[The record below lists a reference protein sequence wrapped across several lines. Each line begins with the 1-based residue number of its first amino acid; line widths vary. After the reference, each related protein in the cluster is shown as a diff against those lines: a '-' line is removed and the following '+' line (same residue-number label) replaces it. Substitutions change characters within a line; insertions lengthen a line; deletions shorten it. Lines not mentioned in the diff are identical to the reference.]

1 MVETVFLGINDA
13 GEQIYSWLNSQED
26 VEVKALLTEKEQL
39 SLIKEL
45 EPELV
50 ISAGFEHKVPE
61 EIIDIPEKG
70 IVNVHPSYL
79 PYNKGSHPYIWSII
93 DETPAGVSIHYMSPE
108 IDEGPIIAKKEV
120 MVTPEDTGKTLYNR
134 LTRTSVQL
142 FKDNWEKISNGV
154 DAKPQEEEGTTH
166 YSRELEEISELDLNE
181 EITVGDFINRL
192 RALTFPPH
200 KSAYFELY
208 GKKYFV
214 EIDIRE
220 EDQS

>member
-1 MVETVFLGINDA
+1 MVETVFLGLNNA
-13 GEQIYSWLNSQED
+13 GEEIYSWLNERED

-39 SLIKEL
+39 RLIEEL
-45 EPELV
+45 KPELV

-61 EIIDIPEKG
+61 EIIEVPEKG

-79 PYNKGSHPYIWSII
+79 PFNKGSHPYIWSII

-108 IDEGPIIAKKEV
+108 IDEGPVIAKKEV
-120 MVTPEDTGKTLYNR
+120 MVMPEDTGKTLYNR
-134 LTRTSVQL
+134 LTSTSVQL
-142 FKDNWEKISNGV
+142 FKDNWKKI
-154 DAKPQEEEGTTH
+154 AKGSEAKEQEEEGTTH

-214 EIDIRE
+214 EIDIME
-220 EDQS
+220 ED

>member
-79 PYNKGSHPYIWSII
+79 PFNKGSHPYIWSII

-108 IDEGPIIAKKEV
+108 IDEGPVIAKKEV

-154 DAKPQEEEGTTH
+154 DAKPQEKEGTTH
-166 YSRELEEISELDLNE
+166 YSRELEEISELGLNE
-181 EITVGDFINRL
+181 EIKVGDLINRL

>member
-13 GEQIYSWLNSQED
+13 GEQIYSWLNSKED

-61 EIIDIPEKG
+61 EIIEIPEKG

-79 PYNKGSHPYIWSII
+79 PFNKGSHPYIWSII

-108 IDEGPIIAKKEV
+108 IDEGPVIAKKEV
-120 MVTPEDTGKTLYNR
+120 MVMPEDTGKTLYNR
-134 LTRTSVQL
+134 LTSTSVQL
-142 FKDNWEKISNGV
+142 FKDNWKKI
-154 DAKPQEEEGTTH
+154 AKGSEAKEQEEEGTTH

-214 EIDIRE
+214 EIDIME
-220 EDQS
+220 ED